1 MWLFRKQ
8 ERGGRKCV
16 GRYSLVYQRGL
27 TGPTPTPPLNSS
39 KSVETF
45 LSKCSAPK
53 IFGFYI
59 NWRHIWYQTKVILY
73 LAVGSWNYSS
83 LALALQWKMIKHQ
96 VFSVAWWM
104 KKGRSGAAWWSLTT
118 QITSKWPK
126 LLEEANQPTRL
137 TPLPQWLGGWWVWKK
152 KTPFFLQLD
161 LELWARIRDP
171 LEFRSRSGNRSCGD

>member
-1 MWLFRKQ
+1 MWLFLKQ
-8 ERGGRKCV
+8 ERGAKMCRQILACLPE
-16 GRYSLVYQRGL
+16 RANWANS
-27 TGPTPTPPLNSS
+27 NSS

-45 LSKCSAPK
+45 LSKCSAPNF
-53 IFGFYI
+53 FGFYV
-59 NWRHIWYQTKVILY
+59 NWRHIWNQTKVILY

-104 KKGRSGAAWWSLTT
+104 KNRRSNAAWWSLTT

-137 TPLPQWLGGWWVWKK
+137 TPLPQWMGGRLVGVEEKDSVF
-152 KTPFFLQLD
+152 PS
-161 LELWARIRDP
+161 IR
-171 LEFRSRSGNRSCGD
+171 L

>member
-8 ERGGRKCV
+8 ERGGGENVSADTR
-16 GRYSLVYQRGL
+16 LFTRGL

-53 IFGFYI
+53 IFGYYI
-59 NWRHIWYQTKVILY
+59 NWRHIWNQTKIILY

-104 KKGRSGAAWWSLTT
+104 KKGRSNAAWWSLTT

-137 TPLPQWLGGWWVWKK
+137 TPLPQHWWLG
-152 KTPFFLQLD
+152 
-161 LELWARIRDP
+161 
-171 LEFRSRSGNRSCGD
+171 S

>member
-1 MWLFRKQ
+1 MFSLSFSARKSLSAEWLLKNVKNVIVSKTR
-8 ERGGRKCV
+8 EGGGRKCV

-59 NWRHIWYQTKVILY
+59 NWRHIWNQTKVILY

-83 LALALQWKMIKHQ
+83 LALALQ
-96 VFSVAWWM
+96 
-104 KKGRSGAAWWSLTT
+104 
-118 QITSKWPK
+118 
-126 LLEEANQPTRL
+126 
-137 TPLPQWLGGWWVWKK
+137 
-152 KTPFFLQLD
+152 
-161 LELWARIRDP
+161 
-171 LEFRSRSGNRSCGD
+171 